1 MVDIE
6 RLLGKFGLTPKEI
19 QAYLAMIKLGPA
31 TAGQIASRAG
41 LKRPTVYI
49 ILEEL
54 RQKELLLKIPHT
66 KKAIYQAKSPQEL
79 YNQMAEQVGEL
90 HEALP
95 QLRSIMGEN
104 KRIRTLYFE
113 GLKEIEEA
121 LHYKIGDL
129 RETEILGFFAKAP
142 DKTQEAISKFLVASE
157 KWTRYIRKHNITPK
171 GITPADKTTR
181 RLKKENARE
190 YNDIHLVPEEKYSS
204 SVSVEI
210 SDLFVRIIDLQTE
223 QAVIIENENVVKAF
237 KDIYKL
243 AQKNI

>member
-113 GLKEIEEA
+113 GLKEIVFCAHFNA
-121 LHYKIGDL
+121 LHHAVQVIDCRNHNN
-129 RETEILGFFAKAP
+129 REIASL
-142 DKTQEAISKFLVASE
+142 LVLLNSVQ
-157 KWTRYIRKHNITPK
+157 HFIT
-171 GITPADKTTR
+171 A
-181 RLKKENARE
+181 
-190 YNDIHLVPEEKYSS
+190 
-204 SVSVEI
+204 
-210 SDLFVRIIDLQTE
+210 
-223 QAVIIENENVVKAF
+223 
-237 KDIYKL
+237 
-243 AQKNI
+243 